1 MAKKWVAGL
10 VDKWVLRMVRMKVT
24 RLVVMTGKSWAFL
37 SVAELVK
44 SSETSE
50 VGMMAEKLV

>member
-1 MAKKWVAGL
+1 
-10 VDKWVLRMVRMKVT
+10 VT